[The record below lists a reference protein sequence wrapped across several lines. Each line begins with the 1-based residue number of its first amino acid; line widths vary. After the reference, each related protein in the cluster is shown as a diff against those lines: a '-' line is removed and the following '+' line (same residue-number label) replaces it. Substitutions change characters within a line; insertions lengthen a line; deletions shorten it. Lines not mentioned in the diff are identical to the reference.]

1 MHYFFGQGEDSWL
14 AGDEQ
19 EAVMG
24 FAAEPARPAEATI
37 VQGAIEA
44 MARHRFGDE
53 TSQTFHLRAPAF
65 LCCRVDERNSLSC
78 RPRECL
84 LHFHLSRPGGGSGN
98 GHRASFRNPAAS
110 FRLPAFGFRFLVSAP
125 GLRIRKPGRL
135 DACTF
140 LACGG
145 RQVTSGWAPYRLGC
159 ITAFTTLLFRP
170 IPVRRNLCAWDCKVT
185 PASCACQEGNTI
197 GCIPSNDGLDAGSV
211 PRFPHCAKRRV
222 VAIC

>member
-1 MHYFFGQGEDSWL
+1 MLPRRRKEFPYLSATGIACFT
-14 AGDEQ
+14 
-19 EAVMG
+19 VM
-24 FAAEPARPAEATI
+24 
-37 VQGAIEA
+37 
-44 MARHRFGDE
+44 
-53 TSQTFHLRAPAF
+53 
-65 LCCRVDERNSLSC
+65 
-78 RPRECL
+78 
-84 LHFHLSRPGGGSGN
+84 SRPGGGSGN

-211 PRFPHCAKRRV
+211 PRFPHPRKTDGACDLFGVGKNSLFGTVYSGRGWGCRRKKLR
-222 VAIC
+222 ICLG